1 MKFKLELLINKPRSD
16 VWKFF
21 TDAENIKLW
30 QPSLQGIETISG
42 TPGQPGTVSKWT
54 YQESEREFSLT
65 ETILEQDEPTRFEH
79 QFENQFATN
88 TVNNQFIA
96 VDNGTLWTIE
106 TTYTFKTLLMKI
118 MGQVLKK
125 KYVARSQMEMERFKE
140 AIEGS

>member
-30 QPSLQGIETISG
+30 QPSLQGIENISG